1 MRPQDCGP
9 RPQNCGS
16 KNIKTHKIQKQ
27 RESEAPRLPSSA
39 PSCGAYSSLPQ
50 SLQVAG
56 VSACWCV
63 GGSQCLGL
71 GALVCAGSL
80 PVAAWQGL
88 GPLALSGLFWGV
100 VHPCSGID
108 THSALWLLGGPSGV
122 PALWVAFGYLW
133 LRSPAC
139 LSQVLGG
146 RSVAPHV
153 CY

>member
-1 MRPQDCGP
+1 MMVGTCDCDCVYLFLCQVGSCAAHLRPP
-9 RPQNCGS
+9 
-16 KNIKTHKIQKQ
+16 IK
-27 RESEAPRLPSSA
+27 
-39 PSCGAYSSLPQ
+39 CGAYSSPPQ

-56 VSACWCV
+56 VSAGWCV

-108 THSALWLLGGPSGV
+108 THSALWLPGGPSWV